1 MEQQSLR
8 KFLIFNLLIMTVF
21 NFAHPVTPRLI
32 NELGLPSYMFGLF
45 FAMVTYSRTCFN
57 QSSRI

>member
-45 FAMVTYSRTCFN
+45 LP
-57 QSSRI
+57 